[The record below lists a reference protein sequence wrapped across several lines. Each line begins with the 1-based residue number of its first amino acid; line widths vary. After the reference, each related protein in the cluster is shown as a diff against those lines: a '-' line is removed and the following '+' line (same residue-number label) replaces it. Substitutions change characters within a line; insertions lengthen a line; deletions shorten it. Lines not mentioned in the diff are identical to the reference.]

1 MDEIKTLL
9 KKAPRG
15 GSLFWRIT
23 LLTNP
28 DLCNLHCALC
38 FLNQRGRSYG
48 KGEMPWEVAEKAV
61 RTYAACGIR
70 EVIPSTMGE
79 PLLYSHFENLVR
91 LVQELGLK
99 LNVTTNGSF
108 PKKGALAWAQE
119 LLPVSADIK
128 VSCWGTSQKS
138 FDILCPDVC
147 FSTYLQNLK
156 TLAEERQKLL
166 SGSAE
171 NLSRLSLQ
179 MAVCKTNR
187 EDVERAVELA
197 AELGFD
203 RVKLNRAVFLSHSK
217 ALKEREELPPEDYL
231 DRRALERL
239 PVKLEGT
246 FLYPATEAPRL
257 ECCPFFG
264 RELWILPD
272 GSTEPCPD
280 PGNRFEGLPQG
291 KNRCEICHL
300 FPKRFFSPDSN

>member
-1 MDEIKTLL
+1 
-9 KKAPRG
+9 
-15 GSLFWRIT
+15 
-23 LLTNP
+23 
-28 DLCNLHCALC
+28 
-38 FLNQRGRSYG
+38 
-48 KGEMPWEVAEKAV
+48 MPWEVAEKAV

-138 FDILCPDVC
+138 FDILCPDVS

-166 SGSAE
+166 PGSAE

>member
-1 MDEIKTLL
+1 MDEMKSLL

-28 DLCNLHCALC
+28 DVCNLHCALC
-38 FLNQRGRSYG
+38 FLHQRGRSYG

-61 RTYAACGIR
+61 RTYAARGIC
-70 EVIPSTMGE
+70 EVVPSTMGE
-79 PLLYSHFENLVR
+79 PLLYSHFGKLES

-108 PKKGALAWAQE
+108 PGKGALAWARE
-119 LLPVSADIK
+119 LLPISADIK
-128 VSCWGTSQKS
+128 VSCWGTSKKS
-138 FDILCPDVC
+138 WDVLSPGMHL
-147 FSTYLQNLK
+147 STYLQNLK
-156 TLAEERQKLL
+156 ILADERQRLAENSADGL
-166 SGSAE
+166 SK
-171 NLSRLSLQ
+171 LSLQ

-187 EDVERAVELA
+187 GDVERAVELA

-203 RVKLNRAVFLSHSK
+203 RIKLNRAVFLSHSQ
-217 ALKEREELPPEDYL
+217 ALKELEELPPEDYL
-231 DRRALERL
+231 DRSAVESL

-246 FLYPATEAPRL
+246 FLYPATEAPRQ
-257 ECCPFFG
+257 ESCPFLG

-280 PGNRFEGLPQG
+280 PENRFQGLPQG

-300 FPKRFFSPDSN
+300 FPKKFFSPDSN